1 METMEASKLVS
12 VVVCSTEELQ
22 PGQRKIAVV
31 DGVEIAILNVDG
43 QLYAFRNRCPHQG
56 VEMIYGSVG
65 GTMLPSDPGEYIYSC
80 DNQIISCPLHGWEFD
95 MNTGK
100 SLFNSKISVGNY
112 EIQEIDGSI
121 VLKVKREPKS
131 ISLKNFRC
139 TH

>member
-1 METMEASKLVS
+1 METMQASKVVS
-12 VVVCSTEELQ
+12 IVVCSAEELQ

-31 DGVEIAILNVDG
+31 DGVEIAMLNVDG

-65 GTMLPSDPGEYIYSC
+65 GTMLPSDPGEYNYGC

-95 MNTGK
+95 MKTGK
-100 SLFNSKISVGNY
+100 SLSSPKYSVGNY
-112 EIQEIDGSI
+112 EIKEKDGSI
-121 VLKVKREPKS
+121 VLLVKKEPTS
-131 ISLKNFRC
+131 VSLKSFRC